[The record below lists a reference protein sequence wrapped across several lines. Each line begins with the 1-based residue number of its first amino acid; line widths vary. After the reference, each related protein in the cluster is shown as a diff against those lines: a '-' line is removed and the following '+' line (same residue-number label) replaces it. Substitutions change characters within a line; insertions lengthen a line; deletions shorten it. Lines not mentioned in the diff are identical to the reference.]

1 MNEQED
7 KIHQR
12 LSNIEADIV
21 SMKADIDSMKADI
34 AEIKA
39 QGAKRDERIARMEA
53 DIDSMKADI
62 VEIKAELA
70 DLREQGAA
78 RDERIAN
85 IENDIDSMKAD
96 IAEIK
101 ARLAN
106 IENDIDSMKADIA
119 EIKEQGAKRDE
130 RLARMERQG
139 AARDERIARME
150 RQGAARDERLARM
163 ERQGAARDER
173 LDRME
178 ANIAEITTQVKQIN
192 IDMGVVKGVSLELS
206 LARSI
211 KSIASQRF
219 GLRRA
224 RVMTSRVDVMNEDM
238 EDTMDEALNEGRITN
253 QQYVRIQNTD
263 FILRARRK
271 QNGSEIWVA
280 VESSYTVGS
289 EDIDRAKESAAAL
302 GVLYGVP
309 VIAAVAGNSIP
320 PNLEKRAESA
330 GVQTMIVSE

>member
-1 MNEQED
+1 MNGQED

-21 SMKADIDSMKADI
+21 SMKADIEEIKAKGAERDERIARMEADIVSMKADI
-34 AEIKA
+34 AELKA
-39 QGAKRDERIARMEA
+39 QGAKRDERIA
-53 DIDSMKADI
+53 
-62 VEIKAELA
+62 
-70 DLREQGAA
+70 
-78 RDERIAN
+78 N
-85 IENDIDSMKAD
+85 IENDIAVMKAD

-101 ARLAN
+101 AVLADL
-106 IENDIDSMKADIA
+106 I
-119 EIKEQGAKRDE
+119 EQGV
-130 RLARMERQG
+130 
-139 AARDERIARME
+139 
-150 RQGAARDERLARM
+150 
-163 ERQGAARDER
+163 ARDER

-178 ANIAEITTQVKQIN
+178 ADIADIKTQIKQIN

-219 GLRRA
+219 GLRKA
-224 RVMTSRVDVMNEDM
+224 RVMTSRVDVMDEDM
-238 EDTMDEALNEGRITN
+238 EDTIDEALNEGRITN
-253 QQYVRIQNTD
+253 RQYVRIEKTD

-280 VESSYTVGS
+280 LESSYTIGS
-289 EDIDRAKESAAAL
+289 EDIDRAKESAAVL
-302 GVLYGVP
+302 RVLYGVP
-309 VIAAVAGNSIP
+309 VIAAVAGRSIP